1 MSAEEF
7 EQLRAEMRLEARD
20 AIADKLAALS
30 RLATAAD
37 PTADDEFRRQ
47 VHSLKGL
54 AATFGFS
61 GIAIIAHRLEDFL
74 ATAPALKGD
83 VLIFLDRAQDAL
95 DGDDVAVMDV
105 AEVVRQLPVS
115 RDTAFDP
122 ADLEVRHIEIML
134 VAPPA
139 AASRYVADELRACGY
154 RLVSVP
160 KAMEAIDFAV
170 HSQPDLV
177 IVSAV
182 LDRFDGIDLICALKA
197 MPSTRHIPVALVTS
211 FEAGS
216 LPLKDLPLDVPI
228 LHKSPTFA
236 DDVAAALGKLGII

>member
-7 EQLRAEMRLEARD
+7 ERLRAEMRLEARD
-20 AIADKLAALS
+20 AIADKLAVLTA
-30 RLATAAD
+30 LATAAD
-37 PTADDEFRRQ
+37 PTADGEFRREL
-47 VHSLKGL
+47 HSLKGL
-54 AATFGFS
+54 AATFGFP

-74 ATAPALKGD
+74 ATAHSPGDD
-83 VLIFLDRAQDAL
+83 VLVFLDRAQDAL
-95 DGDDVAVMDV
+95 DGEETAALDV

-115 RDTAFDP
+115 RDAAFDP
-122 ADLEVRHIEIML
+122 TDLEVRQIEIML
-134 VAPPA
+134 VAPA
-139 AASRYVADELRACGY
+139 VVATRYVADELRACGY
-154 RLVSVP
+154 RLVPAP

-170 HSQPDLV
+170 HSRPDLI

-197 MPSTRHIPVALVTS
+197 MPSTRHIPVALLTS
-211 FEAGS
+211 FEDGS

-236 DDVAAALGKLGII
+236 DDVAAALSQVGIL